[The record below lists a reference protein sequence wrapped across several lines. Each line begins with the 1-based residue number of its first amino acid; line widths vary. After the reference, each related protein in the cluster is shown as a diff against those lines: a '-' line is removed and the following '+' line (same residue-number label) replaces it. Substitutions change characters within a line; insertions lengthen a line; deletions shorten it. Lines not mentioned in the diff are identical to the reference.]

1 MKRRVQIAK
10 ALVHDPPIVILD
22 EPTAG
27 VDIELRHMLWDY
39 LRQIN
44 KEGKT
49 ILLTTHYIEEAEQ
62 LCETVSIIDDGN
74 IIVTDSPKKL
84 TQSHGMSGLEI
95 TLSSSSDNLEMDS
108 WSYKKIDGK
117 IHVDTSQPEKDM
129 AKIISQIVSQGGA
142 IENVRIY
149 RSSLEDVFMKLTG
162 KSLQVNADSIETYED
177 HLNV

>member
-1 MKRRVQIAK
+1 VQIAK
-10 ALVHDPPIVILD
+10 ALVHDPQIVILD

-27 VDIELRHMLWDY
+27 VDIELRHMLWNY

-44 KEGKT
+44 VEGKT

-62 LCETVSIIDDGN
+62 LCETVSIINDGN
-74 IIVTDSPKKL
+74 IIVTDSPDNL

-95 TLSSSSDNLEMDS
+95 TLTSEVTDLKLNP
-108 WSYKKIDGK
+108 WTFNIIDGK
-117 IHVDTSQPEKDM
+117 IHVNIDHPEKEM
-129 AKIISQIVSQGGA
+129 AKVINQISEQGSG

-162 KSLQVNADSIETYED
+162 KSLQVESDIIETKED
-177 HLNV
+177 LLNV

>member
-1 MKRRVQIAK
+1 M
-10 ALVHDPPIVILD
+10 
-22 EPTAG
+22 
-27 VDIELRHMLWDY
+27 
-39 LRQIN
+39 
-44 KEGKT
+44 
-49 ILLTTHYIEEAEQ
+49 LTTHYIEEAEQ

-108 WSYKKIDGK
+108 WSYKKIDGR

-162 KSLQVNADSIETYED
+162 KSLQVNADSIESQED
-177 HLNV
+177 FLNV